1 VTELEK
7 IAEGR
12 EAELFLLPD
21 GRVLR
26 LARAEL
32 PFAEQAIRLEAI
44 ALAAAAEAGVPVPAL
59 FEQVTRE
66 GRPGLVIERLEGR
79 DLLGLL
85 GRRPWLLPSVARQT
99 GRLHATLHRTPGP
112 ETLPVLSHVVRKR
125 IELSDAVPSELRDE
139 AFRALDDLADGDR
152 LCHGDFHPGNV
163 IGGADSWS
171 IVDWTNA
178 SRGDPAADV
187 ARTWVVL
194 EVSPLPPGASRVERA
209 LAPLGR
215 GTLLRGYMRAYA
227 RYGSVESELLQRWIR
242 VRAIERLVQ
251 EIPGERAAILK
262 HLGRGLSSTAGR

>member
-1 VTELEK
+1 VTELRK

-32 PFAEQAIRLEAI
+32 PFNELAIRLEEI
-44 ALAAAAEAGVPVPAL
+44 ALAAAAEAGVPVPAV
-59 FEQVTRE
+59 FERVTRD

-79 DLLGLL
+79 DLLSVL
-85 GRRPWLLPSVARQT
+85 GRRPWRLPSVARQT
-99 GRLHATLHRTPGP
+99 GRLHAELHRTEGP
-112 ETLPVLSHVVRKR
+112 ETLPVLGDVVRRR
-125 IELSDAVPSELRDE
+125 IEISDVVPPELRDE
-139 AFRALDDLADGDR
+139 AFGALADLSAGDR

-163 IGGADSWS
+163 IAARDGPS

-178 SRGDPAADV
+178 SRGDPVADV

-194 EVSPLPPGASRVERA
+194 EFSPLPPGASPVERA

-227 RYGSVESELLQRWIR
+227 RDGSLDPELLQRWIR
-242 VRAIERLVQ
+242 VRAIERLAQ
-251 EIPGERAAILK
+251 EIPGEREPILVR
-262 HLGRGLSSTAGR
+262 LARPGRGDP

>member
-1 VTELEK
+1 MTEELEK

-32 PFAEQAIRLEAI
+32 PLAEQAVRLESI
-44 ALAAAAEAGVPVPAL
+44 ALVAAAEAGVPVPAF
-59 FEQVTRE
+59 FERVTRD
-66 GRPGLVIERLEGR
+66 GRPGLVIERLHGR

-85 GRRPWLLPSVARQT
+85 GRRPWLLTSVARRT
-99 GRLHATLHRTPGP
+99 GELHAELHRTEGP
-112 ETLPVLSHVVRKR
+112 AALPALSDVVRFR
-125 IELSDAVPSELRDE
+125 IERSDAVPAELREE
-139 AFRALDDLADGDR
+139 AFRALEELPRGDR

-163 IGGADSWS
+163 IGDGDRAS

-178 SRGDPAADV
+178 SRGEPTADV

-194 EVSPLPPGASRVERA
+194 EVSPLPPGASRIERA
-209 LAPLGR
+209 LTPLGR

-227 RYGSVESELLQRWIR
+227 RAGSLDPELLPRWIR

-251 EIPGERAAILK
+251 EIPGEREAILK
-262 HLGRGLSSTAGR
+262 RLGRERRR

>member
-1 VTELEK
+1 VTGLEK

-32 PFAEQAIRLEAI
+32 PFAEHAVRLEAI
-44 ALAAAAEAGVPVPAL
+44 ALAAAAEAGVPVPRL
-59 FEQVTRE
+59 FEQVTHD
-66 GRPGLVIERLEGR
+66 GRPGLVIERLDGR

-85 GRRPWLLPSVARQT
+85 GRRPWLLPSVARRT
-99 GRLHATLHRTPGP
+99 GELHAELHRTEGP
-112 ETLPVLSHVVRKR
+112 STLPRLGDVVRMR
-125 IELSDAVPSELRDE
+125 LERSDAVTAELREE
-139 AFRALDDLADGDR
+139 AFRALAELPEGDR

-163 IGGADSWS
+163 IGGRERPS

-178 SRGDPAADV
+178 SRGDPVADV

-194 EVSPLPPGASRVERA
+194 EVSPLPPGSSRLERA

-215 GTLLRGYMRAYA
+215 GTLLRGYARAYA
-227 RYGSVESELLQRWIR
+227 RAGELDPERLSRWMR

-251 EIPGERAAILK
+251 EIPGEREAIL
-262 HLGRGLSSTAGR
+262 RRLSVY